1 MAIQFPLSE
10 KGSVNSFSIE
20 LNDNRRE
27 KSIGSC
33 AFDLSNIEK
42 CSKVIRAICKERNGH
57 VVGGEAQRC
66 HPFSPASCFSCFER
80 LPLLVS

>member
-27 KSIGSC
+27 KTIGSC

-42 CSKVIRAICKERNGH
+42 CSKVIRAICKE
-57 VVGGEAQRC
+57 
-66 HPFSPASCFSCFER
+66 
-80 LPLLVS
+80 